1 MDKLHLGRHISRQFN
16 SELAALTR
24 QVLAMGGLVEAQL
37 ATALEALAARDLR
50 QVAHVVAREDEV
62 NAAEL
67 EIDARCT
74 QILARRQPAASDLR
88 LVLAVVRMVANLER
102 IGDEAERIAR
112 IAEKLGSAELAEHYG
127 LKLAQMGSL
136 VRDQL
141 RGTLDTFARMDEAR
155 ALERLRRDRE
165 VDVLYKELT
174 HLLVEL
180 MQRESARV
188 PAALEMLWCARALER
203 IGDRCKNIC
212 EQVIYMV
219 RGQDVRHT
227 GLSRSVAPL
236 PEANS

>member
-1 MDKLHLGRHISRQFN
+1 MDRLHLSQHISQQFN
-16 SELAALTR
+16 TELAALTR

-37 ATALEALAARDLR
+37 ATALEALAERDASR
-50 QVAHVVAREDEV
+50 SADVIAREDAV

-102 IGDEAERIAR
+102 IGDEAERIAKL
-112 IAEKLGSAELAEHYG
+112 AEKLGGVELAESYG
-127 LKLAQMGSL
+127 LKLAQMGAL

-141 RGTLDTFARMDEAR
+141 RGTLDTFARMDETR

-174 HLLVEL
+174 AMLVGL
-180 MQRESARV
+180 MQRESDRV
-188 PAALEMLWCARALER
+188 PAALDLLWCARSLER
-203 IGDRCKNIC
+203 IGDRCKNLC
-212 EQVIYMV
+212 EQVIYLV
-219 RGQDVRHT
+219 RGKDVRHT
-227 GLSRSVAPL
+227 GLAKSTAP
-236 PEANS
+236 PAGEA

>member
-1 MDKLHLGRHISRQFN
+1 MDRLHLGQHISQQFN

-50 QVAHVVAREDEV
+50 QVAHVVAREDDV

-112 IAEKLGSAELAEHYG
+112 IAEKLGGVEFAEHYG
-127 LKLAQMGSL
+127 FKLAQMGSL

-141 RGTLDTFARMDEAR
+141 RGTLDTFARMDETR

-180 MQRESARV
+180 MQQESERV

-212 EQVIYMV
+212 EQVIYLV
-219 RGQDVRHT
+219 RGKDVRHT

-236 PEANS
+236 PDAAS

>member
-1 MDKLHLGRHISRQFN
+1 MDRLHLSQHISQQFN
-16 SELAALTR
+16 TELAALTR

-37 ATALEALAARDLR
+37 ATALEALAERDASR
-50 QVAHVVAREDEV
+50 SADVIAREDAV

-102 IGDEAERIAR
+102 IGDEAERIAKL
-112 IAEKLGSAELAEHYG
+112 AEKLGSVELAESYG
-127 LKLAQMGSL
+127 LKLAQMGAL

-141 RGTLDTFARMDEAR
+141 RGTLDTFARMDETR

-174 HLLVEL
+174 AMLVGL
-180 MQRESARV
+180 MQRESDRV
-188 PAALEMLWCARALER
+188 PAALDLLWCARSLER
-203 IGDRCKNIC
+203 IGDRCKNLC
-212 EQVIYMV
+212 EQVIYLV
-219 RGQDVRHT
+219 RGKDVRHT
-227 GLSRSVAPL
+227 GLAKSTAP
-236 PEANS
+236 PAGEA